1 MKMNRLCTAL
11 LTAGLV
17 YSASAAAVV
26 ITLDFEGIGDQ
37 ASIDNFYNGG
47 TDSLGNS
54 GTNYGVAFGSNTLG
68 IIDADAVAPATLATN
83 PPRTPSCSS

>member
-37 ASIDNFYNGG
+37 ASIDNFRFP
-47 TDSLGNS
+47 DP
-54 GTNYGVAFGSNTLG
+54 
-68 IIDADAVAPATLATN
+68 D
-83 PPRTPSCSS
+83 RECR